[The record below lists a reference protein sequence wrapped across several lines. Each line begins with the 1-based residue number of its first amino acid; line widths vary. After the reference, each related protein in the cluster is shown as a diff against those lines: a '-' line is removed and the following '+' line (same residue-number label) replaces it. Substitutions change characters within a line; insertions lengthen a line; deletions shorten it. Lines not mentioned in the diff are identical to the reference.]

1 MKMINFKN
9 SATLNGPES
18 GGKSKMMG
26 VGDKKGN
33 QTDVTPRM
41 LQLALLIPHPLT
53 ASTSKTASQLET

>member
-1 MKMINFKN
+1 MGLKV
-9 SATLNGPES
+9 
-18 GGKSKMMG
+18 G